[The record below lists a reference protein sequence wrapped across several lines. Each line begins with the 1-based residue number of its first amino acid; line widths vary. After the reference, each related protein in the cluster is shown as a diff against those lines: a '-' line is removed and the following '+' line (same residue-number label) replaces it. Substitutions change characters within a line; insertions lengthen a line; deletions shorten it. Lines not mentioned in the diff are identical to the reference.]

1 MSEDSPLVAAF
12 TVWARYGGYSTVI
25 IYILSITITVIA
37 FAKRARL
44 FAYTFLALVL
54 IMTVFLV
61 GFQCSTA
68 ETVFWTIHVGQ
79 VAKILPYLLILY
91 VLLKVKK
98 PGSE

>member
-1 MSEDSPLVAAF
+1 METSPLVAAF

-25 IYILSITITVIA
+25 IYVLSVAIMIIA
-37 FAKRARL
+37 FAKRAYV

-61 GFQCSTA
+61 GFQCGTA
-68 ETVFWTIHVGQ
+68 ETVSWSIHVGQ

-98 PGSE
+98 PGTE